1 MNLFKK
7 PKKAAP
13 KAKVGPQLTKIYI
26 KDFRRGVD
34 HLGRPLARTE
44 IVQPGLKEPDVAE
57 WFDLIPIP
65 FNSPA
70 AMANEPGVIRT
81 PSGQPAR
88 VNANWR
94 EAARFELPGFSPASL
109 RSRECRWA
117 TRLAENRPNPACR
130 SRNGLQ
136 EPSRFATD
144 RRDRF

>member
-1 MNLFKK
+1 VNLFKK

-88 VNANWR
+88 VNAKSFTVVFR
-94 EAARFELPGFSPASL
+94 DGMAEVDQ
-109 RSRECRWA
+109 
-117 TRLAENRPNPACR
+117 RLATFLIN
-130 SRNGLQ
+130 Q
-136 EPSRFATD
+136 ERAYAKPQKPCNWSDPRFPTAEAEA
-144 RRDRF
+144 